1 MLWFAKEDLMRHL
14 AIFVPVL
21 CLSVPVAGQEAKTGE
36 GRQDSVPI
44 YQVTVERRSIRA
56 LNYGHRGEPTKI
68 DFNGTVLLPRAEG
81 EARIQS
87 KAGVVEIDAKFE
99 KLEAPTRFGPEY
111 LTYVLWAITPDGRP
125 VSLGEILTDGSGKS
139 KLKATTS
146 FQTFG
151 LIVTA
156 EPYFAVTQP
165 SNVVVL
171 ENVPRP
177 DTAGKVEQ
185 VEAKYELLPRSE
197 SAVPGRTVDVNH
209 AASARGREVP
219 LDEYEA
225 LLALYQ
231 AQNAVQIARSQGAD
245 RHAADTLK
253 EAERL
258 YNDAQKLNSDK
269 PGNKR
274 VVMLAREAAQKA
286 EDARTIARR
295 HERSTEPVSGSSR

>member
-1 MLWFAKEDLMRHL
+1 MRHL
-14 AIFVPVL
+14 AIILTTLGASLQPA
-21 CLSVPVAGQEAKTGE
+21 LSQQATSEK

-56 LNYGHRGEPTKI
+56 LNYGHRSEPTKI
-68 DFNGTVLLPRAEG
+68 DFHGTVLLPRAEG
-81 EARIQS
+81 EAKVES
-87 KAGVVEIDAKFE
+87 KAGVVEIECKFD

-125 VSLGEILTDGSGKS
+125 VNLGEILTDGSGKS
-139 KLKATTS
+139 KLTATTS

-177 DTAGKVEQ
+177 DTVGKVEE
-185 VEAKYELLPRSE
+185 VEAKYELLPRTGN
-197 SAVPGRTVDVNH
+197 AVATRTVDVQP
-209 AASARGREVP
+209 APTGGKEIP
-219 LDEYEA
+219 LDQYEA

-245 RHAADTLK
+245 RYAADTLK
-253 EAERL
+253 KAEEL
-258 YNDAQKLNSDK
+258 YQQALKLRGEQ
-269 PGNKR
+269 PGSKR
-274 VVMLAREAAQKA
+274 VVTIAREAAQKA
-286 EDARTIARR
+286 EDARTIAQRQQR
-295 HERSTEPVSGSSR
+295 EQPISQSSQ